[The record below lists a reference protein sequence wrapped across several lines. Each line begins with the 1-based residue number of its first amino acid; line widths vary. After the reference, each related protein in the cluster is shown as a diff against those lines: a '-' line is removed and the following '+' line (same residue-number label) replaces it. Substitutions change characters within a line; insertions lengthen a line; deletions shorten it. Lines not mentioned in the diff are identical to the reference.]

1 MLTKEE
7 NDFLEYWELNRER
20 QKKITKQFLLGIPIG
35 LLFAIPIAVNFF
47 SGWYKRARMVANTS
61 DFNPLVLLIALLIII
76 GFIAIFSRRYQW
88 EMNEQHYRELMVKK
102 SGNNVE
108 EEKE

>member
-7 NDFLEYWELNRER
+7 SDFLEYWELNRER
-20 QKKITKQFLLGIPIG
+20 QKKIGKQFLLGIPIG

-47 SGWYKRARMVANTS
+47 SGWYKRAAMVANTS

-76 GFIAIFSRRYQW
+76 GFIAIFSKRYQW
-88 EMNEQHYRELMVKK
+88 EMNEQHYRELLVKK
-102 SGNNVE
+102 SENSAEN
-108 EEKE
+108 EKK